1 LSTVFVF
8 KGPEPLLA
16 CDLNGLSI
24 YWRMLYESLHVP
36 GFGPYISKK
45 TNYNPDIN
53 PFNGSMSH

>member
-1 LSTVFVF
+1 VF
-8 KGPEPLLA
+8 KSPEPLLA
-16 CDLNGLSI
+16 RDLDGLGI
-24 YWRMLYESLHVP
+24 CWRMLYESLHIP